1 MSIPC
6 TGDDDGIAHLVLGLQ
21 ITDKDSNPIKGS
33 PMKIRLTKKCNQF
46 GKSYNIIIT
55 ITLELFTVNQEHD
68 ITWWFCYW
76 RYLTKTTAAFDEV
89 RTKNLQTT
97 VQTLPRCPS
106 NESGDAVVI
115 VHDDDEDKD
124 DDCFTRYLRRLK
136 IRRDN
141 LGTSDDFDICVKC
154 CSVRETLV
162 QLYFQR
168 QRICASLRVRTM
180 VGVTNLGD
188 ANAHRAFM
196 ASSVKRVRQ

>member
-1 MSIPC
+1 
-6 TGDDDGIAHLVLGLQ
+6 
-21 ITDKDSNPIKGS
+21 
-33 PMKIRLTKKCNQF
+33 
-46 GKSYNIIIT
+46 
-55 ITLELFTVNQEHD
+55 
-68 ITWWFCYW
+68 
-76 RYLTKTTAAFDEV
+76 
-89 RTKNLQTT
+89 

-162 QLYFQR
+162 
-168 QRICASLRVRTM
+168 
-180 VGVTNLGD
+180 
-188 ANAHRAFM
+188 
-196 ASSVKRVRQ
+196 